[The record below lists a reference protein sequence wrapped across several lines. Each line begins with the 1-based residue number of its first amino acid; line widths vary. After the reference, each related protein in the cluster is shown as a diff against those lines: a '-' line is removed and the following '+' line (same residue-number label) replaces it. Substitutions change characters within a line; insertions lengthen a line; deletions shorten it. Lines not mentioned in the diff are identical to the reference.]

1 MKRNKAAGI
10 DGIRNEAWMVGGEKV
25 GRKLWE
31 IVRKIWEGQGFPDE
45 WRIGVVIPIW
55 KKEDKKR
62 PGNYRGVTLTG
73 TGYKIYASILNRKI
87 VRELDEKGGWSRSQ
101 AGFRKGR
108 GT

>member
-1 MKRNKAAGI
+1 M
-10 DGIRNEAWMVGGEKV
+10 DGRRGESWQEAVGDCKENMGGE
-25 GRKLWE
+25 
-31 IVRKIWEGQGFPDE
+31 GFPDE
-45 WRIGVVIPIW
+45 WRIGVVVPIW